1 MLIQDNFEYLE
12 ARVGDEHKYLSQINT
27 KKASG
32 PDGVNPSL
40 LKEGTNQLATVLCIL
55 FNLTLSIGEF
65 SRTWKLANIISLYKK
80 NNRTSVS
87 NYRPVRVLSFVS
99 MFMERLVFNTL
110 FDSFRKRFIISI

>member
-40 LKEGTNQLATVLCIL
+40 LKEGTNQLATVFCIL

-87 NYRPVRVLSFVS
+87 NKDWFSTHYLTLLGKGLSSQFS
-99 MFMERLVFNTL
+99 N
-110 FDSFRKRFIISI
+110 